1 MRTSLS
7 KIGTNGARARA
18 ISLDALDLALIR
30 HLQHD
35 GRVSL
40 TELAGVHKVS
50 HGTIRNRLD
59 RLLRSG
65 VIRISA
71 VVDPARVG
79 FPTRVIMVLNA
90 GLAEQEAIEQ
100 SLAQLSEVTFVA
112 TVAGRFDFII
122 EAVFASDVH
131 LRDFL
136 VRKLSRI
143 KGIQD
148 TETLHVLNLSKR
160 MWHWEIPGSADLV
173 RKRA

>member
-1 MRTSLS
+1 MRTNIS
-7 KIGTNGARARA
+7 KIATSGVRATPV
-18 ISLDALDLALIR
+18 SLDALDLALIR
-30 HLQHD
+30 QLQHD
-35 GRVSL
+35 GRMSL
-40 TELAGVHKVS
+40 TDLAEAHRVS

-71 VVDPARVG
+71 VVDPSRVG

-100 SLAQLSEVTFVA
+100 ALAQLSEVTFVA

-148 TETLHVLNLSKR
+148 TETLHVLNLGKR
-160 MWHWEIPGSADLV
+160 MWHWEIPRSTDLARRRV
-173 RKRA
+173 